1 MVFGKK
7 KIGMKQSHTKK
18 TDRQMPKKETGKK
31 IREEKTMVKLLKDVL
46 INSHKN
52 LIDFNPF
59 EILFE

>member
-1 MVFGKK
+1 
-7 KIGMKQSHTKK
+7 
-18 TDRQMPKKETGKK
+18 MPKKETGKK